1 MLMDV
6 HLHTTKYSWCSNI
19 DPQEAVKRA
28 LELKLDG
35 IVLVEHDVVWKPE
48 EILRLKE
55 ETGAGDLVILRGI
68 EISCNT
74 KEGLRHG
81 HLLSFG
87 FYQAANHYYRLC
99 TEEVIAEV
107 HRAGGVAIAAH
118 PFRGGFGFGDDIYR
132 LDLDAIEVYH
142 PQHDPPKIRRA
153 EQACQELNLPST
165 GGSDA
170 HELKEIG
177 LHLTYFSNPI
187 ATEKELVKEIKAKRC
202 RPASPS
208 ELRGP

>member
-1 MLMDV
+1 MLMDL

-19 DPQEAVKRA
+19 EPREAVRRA
-28 LELKLDG
+28 LELRLDG

-48 EILRLKE
+48 EILWLKE
-55 ETGAGDLVILRGI
+55 EAGAEELVVLRGM

-74 KEGLRHG
+74 REGLRHG
-81 HLLSFG
+81 HLLAFG

-107 HRAGGVAIAAH
+107 HRDGGVAIAAH

-132 LDLDAIEVYH
+132 LELDAIEVYH
-142 PQHDPPKIRRA
+142 PQHDPPKVRRA
-153 EQACQELNLPST
+153 EQACQELKLPSI

-177 LHLTYFSNPI
+177 AYLTYFPHPI
-187 ATEKELVKEIKAKRC
+187 ASEEDLVREIKAGRC
-202 RPASPS
+202 RPAHQS
-208 ELRGP
+208 EIPT